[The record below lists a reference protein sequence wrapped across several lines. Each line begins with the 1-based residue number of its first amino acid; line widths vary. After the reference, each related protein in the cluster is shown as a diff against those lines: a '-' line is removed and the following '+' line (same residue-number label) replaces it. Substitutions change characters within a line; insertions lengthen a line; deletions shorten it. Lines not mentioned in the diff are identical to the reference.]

1 MPSTLNENA
10 PSFAPSAPTAPSGQT
25 KKFLGLL
32 YVTVCTFAALYTP
45 QPLLSSIQ
53 SDYPALEASTITLL
67 MTAAL
72 FPLGVGPLLYGFF
85 LSSLSTRKVL
95 LVCVGLLS
103 MAEFGLFYYTQFEVM
118 LAFRLLQGL
127 LIPAILTCLM
137 AHIAAKFRGTALQRA
152 MAVYIGVTVL
162 GGLLG
167 RVLSGFVAS
176 LCGWRYAFLLWG
188 LALLVAL
195 VPMLCLQAEGKAHFA
210 RVRLQ
215 EFREILAIRG
225 MCSLLFIDFIGF
237 FVYSGISNVLPFY
250 MQQKWG
256 GFSEWHISLM
266 YLSMGFGMVTAF
278 ASSRLQSLFGGELRT
293 IMAGLCLYCAAT
305 PLLLYPHVLVIFV
318 AICLVC
324 IGQFTEHSISP
335 GLINRLSG
343 EHDKSAVNGLYLSLY
358 YCGGALG
365 SYLPVMVYSAF
376 GWEVFIGFLTLCLGL
391 FLLVTANLMR
401 ILPRS
406 ALQAKGL

>member
-1 MPSTLNENA
+1 MTPDLNT
-10 PSFAPSAPTAPSGQT
+10 SHSLSSLSSQT
-25 KKFLGLL
+25 RNFLVLL

-45 QPLLSSIQ
+45 QPLLSSIHG
-53 SDYPALEASTITLL
+53 DYPTLEASTITLL
-67 MTAAL
+67 MTVAL
-72 FPLGVGPLLYGFF
+72 FPLGIGPLVYGSF

-103 MAEFGLFYYTQFEVM
+103 LAEFGLFYFTRFEVM

-137 AHIAAKFRGTALQRA
+137 AHIAAKFRGTDLQRA

-167 RVLSGFVAS
+167 RVLSGLVAS
-176 LCGWRYAFLLWG
+176 LFGWRYAFMMCG

-195 VPMLCLQAEGKAHFA
+195 VPMFYLESEGKAHFS

-215 EFREILAIRG
+215 EFREIFAIRG
-225 MCSLLFIDFIGF
+225 MRSLLFIDFIGF

-266 YLSMGFGMVTAF
+266 YMSMGFGIVMAF
-278 ASSRLQSLFGGELRT
+278 ASSQLQRFFGGELRT
-293 IMAGLCLYCAAT
+293 IMAGLCLYFAAT
-305 PLLLYPHVLVIFV
+305 PLLLYPNVMVVFI

-343 EHDKSAVNGLYLSLY
+343 EHDRSAVNGLYLSMY
-358 YCGGALG
+358 YSGGALG

-376 GWEVFIGFLTLCLGL
+376 GWEIFIGFLTLCLGA

-401 ILPRS
+401 ILPKN